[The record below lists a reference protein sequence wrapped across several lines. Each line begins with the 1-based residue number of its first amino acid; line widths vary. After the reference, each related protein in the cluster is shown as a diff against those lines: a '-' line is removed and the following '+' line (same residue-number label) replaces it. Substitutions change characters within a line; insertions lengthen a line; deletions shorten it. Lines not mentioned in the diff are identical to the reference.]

1 MKFDHSESLVEGDL
15 IEYLEDGVDNV
26 LVFGK
31 AGSGKS
37 VQLRR
42 FAARNKDRIL
52 RLAPTGIAALNCGGA
67 TIHRV
72 FRLPIHPIVDKPNE
86 IAKCAMKVG
95 DELKSAHT
103 LLVDEIGMI
112 RTDIWDCMDKIL
124 RIVKRRDEPFGGM
137 RIIGFGD
144 LYQLP
149 PIVKRAEEQYFKD
162 KYNTTRGYFFCSPAM
177 REFPFKVIELTRVFR
192 QRDDRF
198 IQVLNSARVGKIT
211 TEQLALLN
219 SRYRPDFKAA
229 EGFVTLCP
237 RNATADAINSSRLAS
252 LPGKEVEYIADYD
265 EGFPKN
271 SMPTDEFLTLKVG
284 CQVMVI
290 KNIYPDSGEMIPN
303 GKVGVVKELHS
314 QHVIVEIDGREVD
327 IGREEW
333 ESHTPTV
340 HDGKLDSECTGR
352 FEQIPLRVAY
362 AATIH
367 KSQGTTMDKCIIDMD
382 GGAFADGQTY
392 VALSRCRS
400 LDGII
405 LKCKLVA
412 DDIRSDDTLTN
423 FMSFSQ
429 MRGRYVEF
437 IQDVIEEVDGKK
449 VARNH
454 MEIIKDGGRNG
465 EWVTEEE
472 FAAINE
478 VLLDGNENEALDASR
493 TVLPRLVDELRNLR
507 TEVKDL
513 ESKLKEREGE

>member
-1 MKFDHSESLVEGDL
+1 MAETMESIIEGDL
-15 IEYLEDGVDNV
+15 VQYLEESDENLFLTGR
-26 LVFGK
+26 

-42 FAARNKDRIL
+42 YVSRNKDRVL
-52 RLAPTGIAALNCGGA
+52 RVAPTGIAALNCGGA

-72 FRLPIHPIVDKPNE
+72 FRLPIHPIVDKPHE
-86 IAKCAMKVG
+86 IAKCAMKAG

-103 LLVDEIGMI
+103 LLVDEIGMV
-112 RTDIWDCMDKIL
+112 RTDIWDCIDKIL
-124 RIVKRRDEPFGGM
+124 RLVKRRDEPFGGV

-149 PIVKRAEEQYFKD
+149 PIVKGAEESYFKE

-177 REFPFKVIELTRVFR
+177 RENPFKVVELTRVFR

-198 IQVLNSARVGKIT
+198 IQILNSARVGKIT

-229 EGFVTLCP
+229 DGFVTLCP

-252 LPGKEVEYIADYD
+252 LPGKEVEYVADYD

-271 SMPTDEFLTLKVG
+271 SMPTDEFLKLKVG

-290 KNIYPDSGEMIPN
+290 KNLYPDSGEMIPN
-303 GKVGVVKELHS
+303 GKVGIIKELHS
-314 QHVIVEIDGREVD
+314 QHVIVNIDGRD
-327 IGREEW
+327 IDVGREEW
-333 ESHTPTV
+333 ESHKPTV
-340 HDGKLDSECTGR
+340 HNGKLDSDCVGV
-352 FEQIPLRVAY
+352 FEQIPLKVAY
-362 AATIH
+362 AITIH
-367 KSQGTTMDKCIIDMD
+367 KSQGVTMDKCIIDMD

-392 VALSRCRS
+392 VAFSRCRS

-405 LKCKLVA
+405 LKCKLVKE
-412 DDIRSDDTLTN
+412 DIRSDDTLTN
-423 FMSFSQ
+423 FMSYSQ
-429 MRGRYVEF
+429 MNDRYVEF
-437 IQDVIEEVDGKK
+437 IQDVIEEVDGVK
-449 VARNH
+449 VPRDH
-454 MEIIKDGGRNG
+454 MEIIRDGGRNG

-472 FAAINE
+472 FTAINE

-493 TVLPRLVDELRNLR
+493 TVLPRLIDELRCLR
-507 TEVKDL
+507 TEVADL
-513 ESKLKEREGE
+513 KSSKGKA

>member
-1 MKFDHSESLVEGDL
+1 MAIDHTESLIEGDVVQF
-15 IEYLEDGVDNV
+15 LEDTDDNV
-26 LVFGK
+26 YVCGR
-31 AGSGKS
+31 AGTGKS
-37 VQLRR
+37 VQLKRYIE
-42 FAARNKDRIL
+42 RNKDRIL
-52 RLAPTGIAALNCGGA
+52 VVAPTGIAALNCGGS

-86 IAKCAMKVG
+86 IAKCAMKIGPEV
-95 DELKSAHT
+95 KMAHT
-103 LLVDEIGMI
+103 LLVDEIGMV
-112 RTDIWDCMDKIL
+112 RTDIWDCIDRIL
-124 RIVKRRDEPFGGM
+124 RIVKRRDIPFGGV

-149 PIVKRAEEQYFKD
+149 PIIRSSEESYFKE
-162 KYNTTRGYFFCSPAM
+162 KYNTTKGYFFCSPAM
-177 REFPFKVIELTRVFR
+177 RKNPFRVIELTRVFR

-198 IQVLNSARVGKIT
+198 IQILNSVRVGKIT
-211 TEQLALLN
+211 NDQLLLLN
-219 SRYRPDFKAA
+219 SRYRPEFKAA
-229 EGFVTLCP
+229 SGFVTLCP
-237 RNATADAINSSRLAS
+237 RNATADAINSSRMAS
-252 LPGKEVEYIADYD
+252 LPGKEVEYIANYD
-265 EGFPKN
+265 KGFPKS
-271 SMPTDEFLTLKVG
+271 SMPTDEFLSLKVG
-284 CQVMVI
+284 CQVMII
-290 KNIYPDSGEMIPN
+290 KNIYPDSGGIIPN
-303 GKVGVVKELHS
+303 GKTGIVKELHS

-493 TVLPRLVDELRNLR
+493 TVLPRLVDEIRNLR

-513 ESKLKEREGE
+513 KSKLEEKEDE